1 MNYRFF
7 VFTYAYAAFG
17 IGDVNR
23 RKLSFRA
30 SGPRNLMKINNFNP
44 QRNLLIPTREPPA
57 LRTAT
62 AESRPKV
69 LTARST

>member
-7 VFTYAYAAFG
+7 VFTMYAYPAFG

-44 QRNLLIPTREPPA
+44 
-57 LRTAT
+57 
-62 AESRPKV
+62 
-69 LTARST
+69 LTKHERRDFRA